1 MIMKNVFNVLIVP
14 VFLFCSFQ
22 KQNEQPQNKKLNSET
37 VTKKS
42 DRIIYLFFKADKDQS
57 GNAKITLQS
66 SKIADGRLKQVSI
79 FERND
84 VHKGDLI
91 ISLTGSNGKEVAQQ
105 LVKDPFNPELEVYEK
120 EGITRHK
127 AAFQNTEFSARF
139 PYSENVQMV
148 KVEKATEDGV
158 QLLFT
163 QKL

>member
-22 KQNEQPQNKKLNSET
+22 KENGLTQKRQSLSET
-37 VTKKS
+37 TRKG

-66 SKIADGRLKQVSI
+66 SKITDGRLKHMPS
-79 FERND
+79 FERNEVD
-84 VHKGDLI
+84 KGDLI
-91 ISLTGSNGKEVAQQ
+91 ITLTESGGKEVAKQ

-120 EGITRHK
+120 EGISRHK
-127 AAFQNTEFSARF
+127 ASLQSTEFSARF
-139 PYSENVQMV
+139 SYSENVQTI
-148 KVEKATEDGV
+148 KIEKATDDGA

>member
-1 MIMKNVFNVLIVP
+1 MIMKNIFNVLIVP

-22 KQNEQPQNKKLNSET
+22 KENDESQNKKLNSET
-37 VTKKS
+37 IAKKG
-42 DRIIYLFFKADKDQS
+42 DRIIYLFFKADQDQA
-57 GNAKITLQS
+57 GNAKVTLHS
-66 SKIADGRLKQVSI
+66 SKIADGRLKQTPA
-79 FERND
+79 FERNNI
-84 VHKGDLI
+84 HKGDLV
-91 ISLTGSNGKEVAQQ
+91 ISLTGSDGKEVIQQ

-139 PYSENVQMV
+139 PYSENIQMV
-148 KVEKATEDGV
+148 KVERATEDGV

>member
-1 MIMKNVFNVLIVP
+1 MKNVFNVLIVP

-22 KQNEQPQNKKLNSET
+22 KENGLTQKRQSLSET
-37 VTKKS
+37 VARKG

-66 SKIADGRLKQVSI
+66 SKITDGRLKHTPS
-79 FERND
+79 FERNGVD
-84 VHKGDLI
+84 KGDLI
-91 ISLTGSNGKEVAQQ
+91 ITLTESGGKEVAKQ

-120 EGITRHK
+120 EGISRHK
-127 AAFQNTEFSARF
+127 ASLQSTEFSARF
-139 PYSENVQMV
+139 SYSENVQTI
-148 KVEKATEDGV
+148 KIEKATDDGA

>member
-14 VFLFCSFQ
+14 FFLFCSFQ
-22 KQNEQPQNKKLNSET
+22 KENGLTQKRQSLSET
-37 VTKKS
+37 VARKG

-66 SKIADGRLKQVSI
+66 SKITDGRLKHTPY
-79 FERND
+79 FERNGVD
-84 VHKGDLI
+84 KGDLI
-91 ISLTGSNGKEVAQQ
+91 ITLTESGGKEVAKQ

-120 EGITRHK
+120 EGISRHK
-127 AAFQNTEFSARF
+127 ASLQSAEFSARF
-139 PYSENVQMV
+139 SYSENVQTI
-148 KVEKATEDGV
+148 KIEKATDDGA

>member
-1 MIMKNVFNVLIVP
+1 MKNVFNVLIVP

>member
-1 MIMKNVFNVLIVP
+1 MKNVFNALIVP

-22 KQNEQPQNKKLNSET
+22 KQNEQPQNKKLNSEA

-66 SKIADGRLKQVSI
+66 SKIADGRLKQVST

-84 VHKGDLI
+84 VRKGDLI

-139 PYSENVQMV
+139 SYSENVQMV

>member
-1 MIMKNVFNVLIVP
+1 MKNVFNVLIVP

-22 KQNEQPQNKKLNSET
+22 KENGESQNKKLNSET
-37 VTKKS
+37 VIKKS

-57 GNAKITLQS
+57 GNAKITLQN
-66 SKIADGRLKQVSI
+66 SKIADGRLKQISS
-79 FERND
+79 FERNE
-84 VHKGDLI
+84 VRKGDLI
-91 ISLTGSNGKEVAQQ
+91 ISLTSSNGKEVAQQ
-105 LVKDPFNPELEVYEK
+105 LVRDPFNPEMEVYEK

-127 AAFQNTEFSARF
+127 AAFQKTEFSARF
-139 PYSENVQMV
+139 SFSENVQMV

>member
-22 KQNEQPQNKKLNSET
+22 KESGLTQKRQSLSET
-37 VTKKS
+37 VTRKG

-66 SKIADGRLKQVSI
+66 SKITDGRLKQISS
-79 FERND
+79 FERSD
-84 VHKGDLI
+84 AHKGDFI
-91 ISLTGSNGKEVAQQ
+91 ITLTGSDGKEVARQ

-120 EGITRHK
+120 EGISRHK
-127 AAFQNTEFSARF
+127 ASLQSTEFSARF
-139 PYSENVQMV
+139 FYSENVQTV
-148 KVEKATEDGV
+148 KVEKATDDGV

-163 QKL
+163 KKL

>member
-1 MIMKNVFNVLIVP
+1 MIMKNILNVLIVP

-22 KQNEQPQNKKLNSET
+22 KENEKSQSKKLNAET
-37 VTKKS
+37 AAKKS
-42 DRIIYLFFKADKDQS
+42 DRIIYLFFKAGKDQA
-57 GNAKITLQS
+57 GNAKVTLQS
-66 SKIADGRLKQVSI
+66 SKIADGRLKQVST

-84 VHKGDLI
+84 IRKGDLI
-91 ISLTGSNGKEVAQQ
+91 ISLTGANGKEVAQQ

-127 AAFQNTEFSARF
+127 AVFQNPEFSARF

>member
-1 MIMKNVFNVLIVP
+1 MKNVFNVLIVP

-22 KQNEQPQNKKLNSET
+22 KENGLDQKRQSLSEAMT
-37 VTKKS
+37 RKG

-66 SKIADGRLKQVSI
+66 SKITDGRLKNMPS
-79 FERND
+79 FERNGVD
-84 VHKGDLI
+84 KGDLI
-91 ISLTGSNGKEVAQQ
+91 ITLTESGGKEVAKQ

-120 EGITRHK
+120 EGISRHK
-127 AAFQNTEFSARF
+127 ASLQSTEFSARF
-139 PYSENVQMV
+139 SYSENVQTI
-148 KVEKATEDGV
+148 KVEKATDDGV

>member
-1 MIMKNVFNVLIVP
+1 MKNVFNVLIVP

-66 SKIADGRLKQVSI
+66 SKIADGRLKQVST